1 LLAHFDL
8 LVTSVRFGFGFTI
21 TNGKILGID
30 VVADPE
36 RLHQLEL
43 R

>member
-1 LLAHFDL
+1 MIWAPGGGPR
-8 LVTSVRFGFGFTI
+8 VGFGFTI
-21 TNGKILGID
+21 TGGKILGID
-30 VVADPE
+30 MVADPE